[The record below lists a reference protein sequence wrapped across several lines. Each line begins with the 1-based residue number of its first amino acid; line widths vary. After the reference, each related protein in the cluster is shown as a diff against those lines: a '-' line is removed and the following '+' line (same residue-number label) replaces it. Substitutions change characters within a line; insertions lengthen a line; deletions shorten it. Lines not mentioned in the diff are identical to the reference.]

1 MSTDARPAPR
11 LSTLAEVDAAIA
23 RDAALLAQYR
33 SELEEL
39 ESEGQATARARELVR
54 IVERRLTLL
63 RLRRQ
68 SRILARLTQHQR
80 ALLLSGELSWDEL
93 SRGEGDG

>member
-1 MSTDARPAPR
+1 MSPDARPPPH
-11 LSTLAEVDAAIA
+11 LCTLAEVDAAIA
-23 RDAALLAQYR
+23 HDEALLARYR
-33 SELEEL
+33 AELEEL
-39 ESEGQATARARELVR
+39 EAEGKATARARELVR

-93 SRGEGDG
+93 SRGDE